1 MSPTRLTKV
10 LASITPDL
18 GIEAVPHG
26 EITIRNDGML
36 NEWNVTFTV
45 VAGEIR
51 IAEWVLSDF
60 GSYSVAFNAA
70 ARKALEISI
79 ERDLIIHVIREVT
92 E

>member
-1 MSPTRLTKV
+1 MSTKSYKV

-18 GIEAVPHG
+18 GIAAVPHG
-26 EITIRNDGML
+26 EITIRNDGIL

-51 IAEWVLSDF
+51 IDEWVLSDY

-70 ARKALEISI
+70 ARKALDISI
-79 ERDLIIHVIREVT
+79 ERDLIVHIIRDVT